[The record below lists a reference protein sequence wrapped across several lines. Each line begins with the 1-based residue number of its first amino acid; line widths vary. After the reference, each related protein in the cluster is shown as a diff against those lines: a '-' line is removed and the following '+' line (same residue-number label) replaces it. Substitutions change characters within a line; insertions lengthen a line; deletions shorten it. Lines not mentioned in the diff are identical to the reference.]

1 MQQLRYSVSLLASF
15 SWIDFVWN
23 YLSISISVFSGHAP
37 ITLTSSQL
45 FRLNIMSVI
54 PSKLGALSI
63 PIMLN
68 ACMISLY
75 PIVIPFSHS
84 VSFFAANSSNC
95 SLIHSAFI
103 MSIVLLSLTCSTSSH
118 SLSPLCASFH
128 YLIFAI
134 GPLIMFSMPV
144 HVLYLVNVCRLL
156 CHCFGS
162 YDIRGCVMLFAKY
175 SSANLLRAFWVFFD
189 VHSSKLLSI

>member
-1 MQQLRYSVSLLASF
+1 
-15 SWIDFVWN
+15 
-23 YLSISISVFSGHAP
+23 
-37 ITLTSSQL
+37 
-45 FRLNIMSVI
+45 MSVI

-103 MSIVLLSLTCSTSSH
+103 IYIVLLSLTCSTSSH

-144 HVLYLVNVCRLL
+144 HVLYLVNICRLL

-162 YDIRGCVMLFAKY
+162 YDIRGYVYVICKVFIRK
-175 SSANLLRAFWVFFD
+175 SSQRILGVFRRSLLKAIIHLINYPLCSIRF
-189 VHSSKLLSI
+189 SILPPLGLSGSYVEGL